1 MQMTLSFT
9 DIVKK
14 FRLKNQASST
24 MKIEEVLNQNEIS
37 TKIYIRDSEVQA
49 KVSIVNLNPF
59 NGTHSMAYIHGQK
72 N

>member
-1 MQMTLSFT
+1 MTLSFT

-14 FRLKNQASST
+14 FRLKNQASSI
-24 MKIEEVLNQNEIS
+24 MKIEEVLNQKGVS

-49 KVSIVNLNPF
+49 KVGIVNLHPF